1 MKKEFLVA
9 TPKDKKGE
17 AEETRVTENE
27 YFNPF
32 RKWREKKA
40 VPQPAASDVPEG
52 KFEEYATVFLVRKAP
67 EPRKQT
73 YISNEI
79 YTRLSCVLPLL
90 SDGMTIPTFLDNVLT
105 NHLETHAEELRE
117 LLKCKVKDF
126 EPKKEQVITPTL
138 RNKTGEY
145 VGTFLTRKES
155 VHRRQTYINHETY
168 AKLACVLPLFCDGM
182 TVPVFLDNV
191 LLHHLDTYGQ
201 ELGGLIDHNMKNIRF

>member
-1 MKKEFLVA
+1 MKKDFLVA

-17 AEETRVTENE
+17 AEETRVAENE

-40 VPQPAASDVPEG
+40 TPQPVASDVPED
-52 KFEEYATVFLVRKAP
+52 KFEEYAAVFLVRKAP
-67 EPRKQT
+67 ETRKQT

-90 SDGMTIPTFLDNVLT
+90 GDGMTIPTFLDNVLT
-105 NHLETHAEELRE
+105 NHLEIHAEELRE
-117 LLKCKVKDF
+117 LLNRKAREFDL
-126 EPKKEQVITPTL
+126 KKEKVIAPAL
-138 RNKTGEY
+138 RDKTGEY

-155 VHRRQTYINHETY
+155 VHRRQTYINHGTY
-168 AKLACVLPLFCDGM
+168 TKLACVLPLFCDGM

-191 LLHHLDTYGQ
+191 LAHHLDTYGQ
-201 ELGGLIDHNMKNIRF
+201 ELGGLIDHNIKNIRF

>member
-1 MKKEFLVA
+1 MKKEFLVT

-17 AEETRVTENE
+17 AEETRVIENE

-40 VPQPAASDVPEG
+40 IPQPAASDVPEG
-52 KFEEYATVFLVRKAP
+52 KVEEYAAVFLVRKDPA
-67 EPRKQT
+67 PRKQT

-90 SDGMTIPTFLDNVLT
+90 SDGMTIPTFLDNVLA
-105 NHLETHAEELRE
+105 NHLEIHAEELRE
-117 LLKCKVKDF
+117 LLNCKVKDF
-126 EPKKEQVITPTL
+126 ELKKEQVITPAL
-138 RNKTGEY
+138 RDKTGEY

-168 AKLACVLPLFCDGM
+168 TKLTCVLPLFCDGM

-191 LLHHLDTYGQ
+191 LGHHLETYGQ